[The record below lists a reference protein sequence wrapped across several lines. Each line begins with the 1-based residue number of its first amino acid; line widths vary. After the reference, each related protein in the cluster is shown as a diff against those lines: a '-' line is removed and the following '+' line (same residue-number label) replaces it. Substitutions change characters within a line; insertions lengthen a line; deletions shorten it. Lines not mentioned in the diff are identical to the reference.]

1 MNLTNLILGNQRKEL
16 DYSVNYT
23 FSIIISF
30 FTCVFSLSIV
40 FELKE
45 SVQPVM
51 FYVLSV
57 FLAAFLIFNEYLK
70 VQELVKFYTPNKQ
83 ANIFILLITFVLSI
97 GLSVVGIYFWVN
109 STQQTELASNSR
121 QQVVSDSLSTEQ
133 YKAVQDIE
141 ARYSLIDNPSYKQ
154 EYSALEFQRRQLK
167 HVWKEVDR
175 KPILANIQAIENNI
189 RQISKDLEAKKNQ
202 AIKVLQNQYS
212 TKLQTESKKADILTK
227 NTKRNTVITYIMMF
241 LTLLNDFVAIMGA
254 RKVAE
259 ATGKKEAF
267 LASDMVV
274 KYLDLRKR
282 LKTFLM
288 RKETGDKLYITEISK
303 LNPDL
308 EWNDVSMLFGI
319 LDTTKIIEVTE
330 KSKGLF
336 LMDRVQA
343 LKAFDQYF
351 TEYFEI

>member
-1 MNLTNLILGNQRKEL
+1 
-16 DYSVNYT
+16 
-23 FSIIISF
+23 
-30 FTCVFSLSIV
+30 
-40 FELKE
+40 
-45 SVQPVM
+45 
-51 FYVLSV
+51 
-57 FLAAFLIFNEYLK
+57 
-70 VQELVKFYTPNKQ
+70 
-83 ANIFILLITFVLSI
+83 
-97 GLSVVGIYFWVN
+97 
-109 STQQTELASNSR
+109 
-121 QQVVSDSLSTEQ
+121 
-133 YKAVQDIE
+133 
-141 ARYSLIDNPSYKQ
+141 
-154 EYSALEFQRRQLK
+154 
-167 HVWKEVDR
+167 
-175 KPILANIQAIENNI
+175 
-189 RQISKDLEAKKNQ
+189 
-202 AIKVLQNQYS
+202 
-212 TKLQTESKKADILTK
+212 
-227 NTKRNTVITYIMMF
+227 MF